1 VRAILGLIPSM
12 ALTALLMSATGAHA
26 QAMDALSV
34 LRAFDTAMN
43 AHDVEAALAL
53 FADEAVF
60 NAPSGSFRGRGQIR
74 GYLQSLVTR
83 NYRSEELQTQ
93 VAGDRVTSRARVFL
107 DEFRTLGIAPLEAM
121 AEVVVE
127 GGQIRT
133 FTAGFTPESL
143 ARLQAAQARAA
154 AAPAQVPR
162 ALPRTGGWLA
172 AVGAFPLAGAGLL
185 LTGLILR
192 RRPL

>member
-1 VRAILGLIPSM
+1 VRSILRLIPSVLLM
-12 ALTALLMSATGAHA
+12 ALLGSASGADA
-26 QAMDALSV
+26 QTTDPLSV
-34 LRAFDTAMN
+34 LRAFNTAMN
-43 AHDVEAALAL
+43 THDVEAALAL

-93 VAGDRVTSRARVFL
+93 VMGDRVTSRGSIFL
-107 DEFRTLGIAPLEAM
+107 DEFRTLGIAPLEAL

-133 FTAGFTPESL
+133 FTASFTPESL
-143 ARLQAAQARAA
+143 ATLQSTQARAA

-162 ALPRTGGWLA
+162 TLPRTGGRPA
-172 AVGAFPLAGAGLL
+172 ALGVFPLAGFGLVL
-185 LTGLILR
+185 AGLILR